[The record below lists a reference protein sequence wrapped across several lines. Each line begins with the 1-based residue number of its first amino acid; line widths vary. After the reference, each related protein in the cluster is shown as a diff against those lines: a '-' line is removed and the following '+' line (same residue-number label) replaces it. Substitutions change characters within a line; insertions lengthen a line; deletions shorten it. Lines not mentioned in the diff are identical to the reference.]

1 MMPSL
6 GSETAAVDASHL
18 CDVLRGLRPG
28 EATPVVLD
36 CREEASYLV
45 SHIRGAV
52 HVALPTLLVR
62 RLAAGKASIGQV
74 AKHLGAEV
82 RTGVLLYDHDGV
94 PTPVVVALA
103 NRMLQEGCPV
113 QYLSGEGK
121 FEGNRS
127 SSTNLFSIAVYNS
140 FVEGH
145 FVFSNLSI
153 VDYSLLVLPSSC

>member
-6 GSETAAVDASHL
+6 GSDTTAVEATHL
-18 CDVLRGLRPG
+18 CDILRGLRPT

-36 CREEASYLV
+36 CRDES
-45 SHIRGAV
+45 SFSMNHIRGAV
-52 HVALPTLLVR
+52 HVALPSLLVR

-82 RTGVLLYDHDGV
+82 HTGVLLYDHEGD

-113 QYLSGEGK
+113 HYLQGESSLYNA
-121 FEGNRS
+121 NR
-127 SSTNLFSIAVYNS
+127 FA
-140 FVEGH
+140 
-145 FVFSNLSI
+145 
-153 VDYSLLVLPSSC
+153 